1 MLAFGRYSAAG
12 SIGPSFAENT
22 GRRRLDR
29 KRPLSGV
36 KRHHFRPT
44 KCALLTQSGHR
55 GS

>member
-44 KCALLTQSGHR
+44 NVR
-55 GS
+55 F